1 MQSIGVTFLE
11 NAAAT
16 SGYKFFAGGKA
27 AFVSAATGSG
37 TVKLQLLTKTGTTVD
52 LVTHSADASTVVD
65 LPPGQ
70 YRAAVATF
78 TAVYADL
85 IRIPA

>member
-11 NAAAT
+11 NATAT

-27 AFVSAATGSG
+27 AFVSCGTGAGS
-37 TVKLQLLTKTGTTVD
+37 VKLQLLLKNAATIDVVSHT
-52 LVTHSADASTVVD
+52 ADGSTVVD